1 MKQLLAVAFALLLSS
16 SAFAQ
21 KPTHTKDSV
30 ATVKENLKAGK
41 AVMVDVREKDEWDFG
56 HLAVAIH
63 LPTSQLEKPDKI
75 DDLVKKLNKDKIIYL
90 HCKAGYRAL
99 SCGELLKE
107 KGFDV
112 RPLKAGYQALIADGF
127 EKAK

>member
-1 MKQLLAVAFALLLSS
+1 MKSALAIALVFAFTSTLL
-16 SAFAQ
+16 AQ
-21 KPTHTKDSV
+21 KPTHSKDSV
-30 ATVKENLKAGK
+30 ATIKENLKAGK
-41 AVMVDVREKDEWDFG
+41 AVMVDVREQDEWDFG

-63 LPTSQLEKPDKI
+63 LPTSQLEKKDKI
-75 DDLVKKLNKDKIIYL
+75 DELAKKLDKNKIIYL

-112 RPLKAGYQALIADGF
+112 RPLKTGYQALVADGF